1 MNKGKLIELIN
12 AALSVTGDVHFDD
25 TGTTL
30 LTMAKNGDLNK
41 PAICLLMIETNAL
54 SEVVF
59 EKYCLPFLVMKKG
72 QDKQILLSDFDGEV
86 NFEKK
91 SNAVALM
98 LMVRAIENI
107 FDHKP
112 GVKPKPLKEKDI
124 DAKFQQYAQGF
135 ASGEIVS
142 ALSRAQ
148 EIKVDLIQSVI
159 NDMTKVLVSEYNKE
173 NLADETFD
181 FGAFDLS
188 TEEADTPTT
197 TQVSNTPGSE
207 GKKETSENGK
217 SDDTPGVD
225 PFKM

>member
-41 PAICLLMIETNAL
+41 SAICLLMIETNAL

-112 GVKPKPLKEKDI
+112 GAEPKPLKEKDI

-135 ASGEIVS
+135 ASGDIVS

-159 NDMTKVLVSEYNKE
+159 NDMAKVLVSEYSKE
-173 NLADETFD
+173 NVADETFD
-181 FGAFDLS
+181 FSAFDLS

-197 TQVSNTPGSE
+197 TQVSNTPSSE
-207 GKKETSENGK
+207 GEGETPANGK
-217 SDDTPGVD
+217 PDDTPGVD